1 MFAYERERER
11 EREPQAQLHGQQ
23 RQMSYLATQQL
34 AAQPNPEMMR
44 VGRWWLVV
52 GGWGQAPQQGV
63 DIEPEHQIAQLKA
76 LLEETLLSL
85 HQAHPRSMP

>member
-34 AAQPNPEMMR
+34 AAQPPEMM
-44 VGRWWLVV
+44 GV
-52 GGWGQAPQQGV
+52 GGWGQGPQQGV
-63 DIEPEHQIAQLKA
+63 DI
-76 LLEETLLSL
+76 
-85 HQAHPRSMP
+85 